1 MAAGV
6 QLNALDMRSLSDL
19 KRLSRD
25 ANSPEGLKGAARQFE
40 ALFLQMVIKSM
51 RDASPKDGLMD
62 SDQTRMFQQL
72 QDQQMAL
79 QMAHGRGVGLA
90 DVIYRQMGGKD
101 TANAPKANDG
111 QSLAA
116 AGGGFDVASIPRR
129 TALSAARAAPA
140 AAEGKAGEA
149 VNSSELAK
157 RAVALGANLTNG
169 VVSEVKALASSTR
182 GFVRDVWQHAVD
194 ASASTG
200 VPAQF
205 MVAQAALETGWGRA
219 VLKQADGSSSHNL
232 FNIKAGS
239 SWKGE
244 VVELPVT
251 EYANGRAYTEKAR
264 FRAYPSYAEAFQ
276 DYARLLTT
284 SPRYADVV
292 GQTDADGFA
301 RSLQEAGFAT
311 DPQYAD
317 KLKRI
322 IGGNTLKVALSG

>member
-6 QLNALDMRSLSDL
+6 QLNALDMRSLADL

-25 ANSPEGLKGAARQFE
+25 ERSPEALKGAARQFE

-51 RDASPKDGLMD
+51 REASPKGGLFD

-72 QDQQMAL
+72 HDQQMAL

-90 DVIYRQMGGKD
+90 DAIYRQLGGKGALD
-101 TANAPKANDG
+101 APVAEAG
-111 QSLAA
+111 SSGPGA
-116 AGGGFDVASIPRR
+116 AGRGFDVASIPRR
-129 TALSAARAAPA
+129 PAVSAARVVADGKDGSLAGRAA
-140 AAEGKAGEA
+140 
-149 VNSSELAK
+149 
-157 RAVALGANLTNG
+157 ALGAAVANE
-169 VVSEVKALASSTR
+169 VVSEVDALAGGTR
-182 GFVRDVWQHAVD
+182 AFVRQVWRHAQE
-194 ASASTG
+194 ASGSTG

-219 VLKQADGSSSHNL
+219 VLKHTDGTSSHNL

-239 SWKGE
+239 SWKGP
-244 VVELPVT
+244 VVEVPVT
-251 EYANGRAYTEKAR
+251 EYANGRAYTEQAR
-264 FRAYPSYAEAFQ
+264 FRSYPSYAEAFR
-276 DYARLLTT
+276 DYAKLVTT

-292 GQTDADGFA
+292 GQTDPAAFA

-311 DPQYAD
+311 DPSYAD
-317 KLKRI
+317 KLRRI

>member
-6 QLNALDMRSLSDL
+6 QLNALDMRSLADL
-19 KRLSRD
+19 KRLARD
-25 ANSPEGLKGAARQFE
+25 GNSPEGLKGAARQFE

-51 RDASPKDGLMD
+51 RDASPKDGLFD

-72 QDQQMAL
+72 HDQQMAL

-90 DVIYRQMGGKD
+90 DVIYRQMGGKG
-101 TANAPKANDG
+101 AINASAVE
-111 QSLAA
+111 
-116 AGGGFDVASIPRR
+116 AGSPTPVSPEQGFNVASIPRR
-129 TALSAARAAPA
+129 SAVSAAVARGPSETTDGSVASRA
-140 AAEGKAGEA
+140 
-149 VNSSELAK
+149 L
-157 RAVALGANLTNG
+157 ALGATVANE
-169 VVSEVKALASSTR
+169 VVAEVGALAAGTR
-182 GFVRDVWQHAVD
+182 GFVRQVWQHAVD
-194 ASASTG
+194 ASATTG

-219 VLKQADGSSSHNL
+219 VLKHADGSSSHNL

-239 SWKGE
+239 SWKGA

-264 FRAYPSYAEAFQ
+264 FRSYPSYAEAFQ

-292 GQTDADGFA
+292 GQTDAAGFA
-301 RSLQEAGFAT
+301 RSLQDAGYAT
-311 DPQYAD
+311 DPRYAE
-317 KLKRI
+317 KLKSI

>member
-6 QLNALDMRSLSDL
+6 QLNVLDMRSLADL
-19 KRLSRD
+19 KRLARD
-25 ANSPEGLKGAARQFE
+25 GNSPEGLKGAARQFE

-51 RDASPKDGLMD
+51 RDASPKDGLFD

-72 QDQQMAL
+72 HDQQMAL

-90 DVIYRQMGGKD
+90 DVIYRQMGGKPESD
-101 TANAPKANDG
+101 ASSGLDPQAAT
-111 QSLAA
+111 LA
-116 AGGGFDVASIPRR
+116 GKGFDVASIPRR
-129 TALSAARAAPA
+129 SAVSAASSARTAP
-140 AAEGKAGEA
+140 EGKDGSVAG
-149 VNSSELAK
+149 
-157 RAVALGANLTNG
+157 RAVALGAAVANG
-169 VVSEVKALASSTR
+169 VVTEVKALASGTR

-194 ASASTG
+194 ASATTG

-219 VLKQADGSSSHNL
+219 VLKHADGSSSHNL

-239 SWKGE
+239 SWKGA

-251 EYANGRAYTEKAR
+251 EYANGRAYTENAR
-264 FRAYPSYAEAFQ
+264 FRSYPSYAEAFR

-292 GQTDADGFA
+292 GQTDPAGFA
-301 RSLQEAGFAT
+301 RSLQDAGFAT
-311 DPQYAD
+311 DPRYAE
-317 KLKRI
+317 KLRSI
-322 IGGNTLKVALSG
+322 IGGNTLKVAISG